1 MTAPAIPIDR
11 EAAPERAHP
20 EHANSVPAPAI
31 STSDV
36 GRGGVAI
43 HPLCVFLGLLAL
55 VLAVSERLLQDPDTH
70 WHIALGRWIWTTGSV
85 PWTDV
90 FSHTFAGAPWIA
102 KEWLSQLILYGAF
115 ATAGWRG
122 VAVLAAIAIAGSFAL
137 LFAWLRRRL
146 DPSVALAI
154 AILAVVLSAG
164 SFLAR
169 PHILVLPVVIAWTM
183 GLVGGVERRTPP
195 WSILPLMVLWANLH
209 GSFPIAYVIAG
220 LLAAEA
226 VVSTPRDRMRA
237 ACVAWASFLGA
248 LALSGLATPYGYRA
262 MAVAL
267 GLFGSGEPLPYITEW
282 QPLALDPLGIAAC
295 AALTLALLGLS
306 LRLRQNLFRILV
318 VALLGYLM
326 IRHVRFVSWFAVIAP
341 IVAAGPLA
349 RRFPRWAA
357 SVRVAGREALPG
369 IAPIGLALLAI
380 GIGLVKSPGPSPLT
394 TPTAALAQA
403 RAMGLTGPVYND
415 YDFGGLLI
423 AEGVKTFID
432 GRTDQLFLDGFITR
446 WSQALQA
453 RDDAP
458 FAALLAKSGVTWA
471 LVKPLSDDARHL
483 SALPGWRQVYEDAV
497 AVIYRRE

>member
-1 MTAPAIPIDR
+1 MPAVPLALPRRSGHPHPEPATGAPALPTI
-11 EAAPERAHP
+11 AALA
-20 EHANSVPAPAI
+20 A
-31 STSDV
+31 
-36 GRGGVAI
+36 GRGGLAI

-55 VLAVSERLLQDPDTH
+55 LLALSERLLQDPDSH

-102 KEWLSQLILYGAF
+102 KEWLSQLILSGAF
-115 ATAGWRG
+115 AAAGWRG
-122 VAVLAAIAIAGSFAL
+122 VAILTAVAIAGSFAL

-146 DPSVALAI
+146 DSIVALAVV
-154 AILAVVLSAG
+154 ILAVMLAAG

-169 PHILVLPVVIAWTM
+169 PHILVLPVLILWTM
-183 GLVGGVERRTPP
+183 GMVGGAERKAPP
-195 WSILPLMVLWANLH
+195 WSILPLMVLWTNLH
-209 GSFPIAYVIAG
+209 GSFPIAYLIAG

-226 VVSTPRDRMRA
+226 VASTPRDRLRA
-237 ACVAWASFLGA
+237 ACTEWGAFLVA

-262 MAVAL
+262 MAVAF

-282 QPLALDPLGIAAC
+282 QPLALDARGIMAG
-295 AALTLALLGLS
+295 AALTLALLGLA
-306 LRLRQNLFRILV
+306 LRPRQNVFRILV
-318 VALLGYLM
+318 MALLGYLM
-326 IRHVRFVSWFAVIAP
+326 IRHVRFVSLFAVLAP

-349 RRFPRWAA
+349 KRFPGLAA
-357 SVRVAGREALPG
+357 SAPGAGGDALPR
-369 IAPIGLALLAI
+369 IAAFGLALLAL
-380 GIGLVKSPGPSPLT
+380 GLALGKSPEPSPLT

-432 GRTDQLFLDGFITR
+432 GRTDQLFLDGFITQ
-446 WSQALQA
+446 WSLALQA

-458 FAALLAKSGVTWA
+458 FADLLAKNGVTWA
-471 LVKPLSDDARHL
+471 LVKPLSDEAHHL
-483 SALPGWRQVYEDAV
+483 AALPGWRRVYEDAI